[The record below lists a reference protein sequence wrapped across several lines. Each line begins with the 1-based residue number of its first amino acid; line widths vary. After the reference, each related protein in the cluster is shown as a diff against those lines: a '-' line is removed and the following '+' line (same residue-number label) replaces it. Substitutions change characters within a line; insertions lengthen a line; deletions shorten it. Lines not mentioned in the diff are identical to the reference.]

1 MEQSTSTRNAPI
13 HCARSRRR
21 SLVLQQ
27 RPRRTCALPL
37 HQRLHFGTPSFMYA
51 RPPSTARFKRGHAAL
66 VAALASGACACALT
80 GCETAANVV
89 KTATVARDK
98 TLEFTGLKTPEV
110 AIPEASLPV
119 WRIPLRIQA
128 SPSLNID
135 GEGHSL
141 ALVLRVYKLRNAEA
155 FLNAPYSV
163 FGDPAAEKERLG
175 EDLVELREIQLVP
188 GQVVDTLE
196 KVRREAPYVGVVALY
211 VRPSPQRWKLLF
223 DTPAAQLS
231 GITVAAH
238 ACALSVSR
246 GEPMGPAATAYKN
259 GLGPCPQPAS

>member
-1 MEQSTSTRNAPI
+1 MHARPAPSS
-13 HCARSRRR
+13 ARSEHGRAVCAA
-21 SLVLQQ
+21 VL
-27 RPRRTCALPL
+27 
-37 HQRLHFGTPSFMYA
+37 
-51 RPPSTARFKRGHAAL
+51 
-66 VAALASGACACALT
+66 ACAAACLLA
-80 GCETAANVV
+80 GCETAAGVV
-89 KTATVARDK
+89 KTATAARDK
-98 TLEFTGLKTPEV
+98 TLEFTGLKTPEA
-110 AIPEASLPV
+110 AIPEAALPA

-135 GEGHSL
+135 GEGRSL

-155 FLNAPYSV
+155 FLDAPYGV
-163 FGDPAAEKERLG
+163 FGDAAAEKARLG

-211 VRPSPQRWKLLF
+211 MRPAPQRWKLLF
-223 DTPAAQLS
+223 DAPKAQLS

-246 GEPMGPAATAYKN
+246 GEPMGPAAAYEN
-259 GLGPCPQPAS
+259 GLGPCPEPAS